1 MTRTHLGSWLVRGS
15 LGETPASVMRR
26 HPPARVYEPGP
37 LDDAHREYA
46 HAELDALIGVCNRGR
61 LIAVAVRETDRN
73 N

>member
-1 MTRTHLGSWLVRGS
+1 
-15 LGETPASVMRR
+15 
-26 HPPARVYEPGP
+26 VYEPGP

-46 HAELDALIGVCNRGR
+46 NDELDALIGACNRGR

>member
-1 MTRTHLGSWLVRGS
+1 VTRLGTWLCRGS
-15 LGETPASVMRR
+15 IGETPASVMRR

-46 HAELDALIGVCNRGR
+46 HAELDALIGACNRAR
-61 LIAVAVRETDRN
+61 LIAVAVPETNGN